1 MTHLY
6 VRLLC
11 FSDIHGSVEAVRTL
25 IADTRARGVACDAAV
40 LAGDIT
46 NLVVDK
52 DLDEAQRQYD
62 AIMRLLSDEY
72 GRVYYVPGNRD
83 RLGRGKNART
93 VEHRYG
99 ILLEPDQAYRIGDGI
114 KITSSP
120 ELVDGRTILVQ
131 HSNVVYA
138 GRFDRTAMI
147 SREALL
153 HITGHT
159 HTGVLTKNYLNT
171 GFLYRDGSNGA
182 EPMMGGY
189 FDVEIRGVAVSVD
202 FHALG
207 PMKRAPLKCAGFE
220 GYVYAPHGHAFP
232 VKLGLR

>member
-1 MTHLY
+1 MC
-6 VRLLC
+6 VKLLC
-11 FSDIHGSVEAVRTL
+11 FSDIHGSVEAVRAL
-25 IADTRARGVACDAAV
+25 IADTKARDASYDAAI

-52 DLDEAQRQYD
+52 DMDEAQRQYD
-62 AIMRLLSDEY
+62 EIMKLLCKEY
-72 GRVYYVPGNRD
+72 GKVYYVPGNRD
-83 RLGRGKNART
+83 RLGRGKNTRA

-99 ILLEPDQAYRIGDGI
+99 ILLEPGKKYTIGKGI
-114 KITSSP
+114 GITSSP
-120 ELVDGRTILVQ
+120 ELADSHTILVQ
-131 HSNVVYA
+131 HSNIVYA

-147 SREALL
+147 CRKALL

-189 FDVEIRGVAVSVD
+189 FEADIEGAIIRIQ

-207 PMKRAPLKCAGFE
+207 PMKQANLKCPGYEGF
-220 GYVYAPHGHAFP
+220 VYAPHGHAFP
-232 VKLGLR
+232 VKLGLK

>member
-1 MTHLY
+1 MK
-6 VRLLC
+6 LLC
-11 FSDIHGSVEAVRTL
+11 FSDIHGNSDAVRAL
-25 IADTRARGVACDAAV
+25 IADTGARDASYDAAI
-40 LAGDIT
+40 LAGDVT

-62 AIMRLLSDEY
+62 AIMKLLSDEY

-83 RLGRGKNART
+83 RMGRGKNART
-93 VEHRYG
+93 IEHRYG
-99 ILLEPDQAYRIGDGI
+99 ILLEPDQSYRIGDGI
-114 KITSSP
+114 KITSSL
-120 ELVDGRTILVQ
+120 ELADDRTILVR

-147 SREALL
+147 CRKALL

-182 EPMMGGY
+182 GPMTGGY

-207 PMKRAPLKCAGFE
+207 PVKRAPLKCKGFE
-220 GYVYAPHGHAFP
+220 GYVYAPRGHAFP
-232 VKLGLR
+232 VKLGLK